1 MSRHGPKGRP
11 FLARARRGV
20 VVALS
25 LFALGFTGLDAAR
38 AAGAQEFVVIVHAD
52 NPQSSLE
59 RKFLAKAF
67 LKEVSRWHDGE
78 QIHPVDL
85 GRDSPIRSRFSERII
100 GRSVAA
106 VRNYWQQRI
115 FSGRGLPP
123 PEVGSDQ
130 EVVRFVEG
138 HRGGVGYVS
147 VRADLGKA
155 KAVAVGD

>member
-1 MSRHGPKGRP
+1 MSRHGPIDRP
-11 FLARARRGV
+11 FLARARRGAA
-20 VVALS
+20 VALS
-25 LFALGFTGLDAAR
+25 LLVLGLTGLGAAS
-38 AAGAQEFVVIVHAD
+38 AAGAQDFVVIVHAD

-67 LKEVSRWHDGE
+67 LKEVSRWRDDE

-85 GRDSPIRSRFSERII
+85 GRDSPTRARFSDRVI

-106 VRNYWQQRI
+106 VRSYWQQRI

-123 PEVGSDQ
+123 PELGSDQ

-147 VRADLGKA
+147 VRADLGKT